1 MISTVCCML
10 LHFLQIF
17 FQRKKLVNTWSLKII
32 WGKRKKNIKKK
43 NRRNWV
49 TSTRVEDTSFGENFS
64 WNFSY
69 SMIPETLGN
78 INLLMLRILN
88 YVFLE
93 MRKHWNFLSVWCNSM
108 ILMRG
113 YLQLRNI
120 FWMFILT
127 VILGYQDFYV
137 SWIHIFCNVIL
148 LN

>member
-1 MISTVCCML
+1 ML
-10 LHFLQIF
+10 MN
-17 FQRKKLVNTWSLKII
+17 RKTNKKE
-32 WGKRKKNIKKK
+32 KRKKNIKKK
-43 NRRNWV
+43 K
-49 TSTRVEDTSFGENFS
+49 TEEIGLHQQELKIHHFGENFS

-69 SMIPETLGN
+69 SMMIPETLGN

-88 YVFLE
+88 YAFLE

-113 YLQLRNI
+113 YLQLWNI

-137 SWIHIFCNVIL
+137 SWYIFSVMWYCLTNIW
-148 LN
+148 